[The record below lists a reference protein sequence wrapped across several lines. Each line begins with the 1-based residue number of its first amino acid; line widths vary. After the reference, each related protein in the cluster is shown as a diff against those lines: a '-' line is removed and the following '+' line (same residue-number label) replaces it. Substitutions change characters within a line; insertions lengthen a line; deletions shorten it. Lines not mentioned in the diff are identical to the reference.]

1 MRPFSLLLLFFV
13 TAPALAEPMPLERAR
28 QSDTDIRQQL
38 ALLGP
43 SDPALEAAKADLFD
57 CEEGCLTPTEAVALA
72 FSAGEN
78 AAQQGRVLLDIRGGG
93 QSLQGN
99 LGELFFVNSHQDYA
113 EFGTLTIAFEARV
126 LRALLRRARTCGGTL
141 VNGEITVEGCRGG
154 GIKDVN
160 MFTMMQA
167 LFKRRIV
174 VEGDIRLQ
182 WIDASFGLRSPK
194 SNKRGEFEKGY
205 FQPWIWVEDAD
216 QVSFAYE
223 D

>member
-1 MRPFSLLLLFFV
+1 MRILLFLLLSF
-13 TAPALAEPMPLERAR
+13 AAASALAEQAPLRPAG
-28 QSDTDIRQQL
+28 QSDTDIRQKL
-38 ALLGP
+38 ASIGQ
-43 SDPALEAAKADLFD
+43 SDSALEAAKADLFD
-57 CEEGCLTPTEAVALA
+57 CEQGCLTPSEAAALA
-72 FSAGEN
+72 FLAGEG
-78 AAQQGRVLLDIRGGG
+78 AAQERRVLLDIKGGG

-99 LGELFFVNSHQDYA
+99 LGELFFVNSHPDYA
-113 EFGTLTIAFEARV
+113 KFGTLTIAFEARV
-126 LRALLRRARTCGGTL
+126 LRTLLRRARTCGGIL

-167 LFKRRIV
+167 LHKRRIV

-182 WIDASFGLRSPK
+182 WIDASFGLRSPQ
-194 SNKRGEFEKGY
+194 SNKRGEYEKGY

-216 QVSFAYE
+216 QISFVYE